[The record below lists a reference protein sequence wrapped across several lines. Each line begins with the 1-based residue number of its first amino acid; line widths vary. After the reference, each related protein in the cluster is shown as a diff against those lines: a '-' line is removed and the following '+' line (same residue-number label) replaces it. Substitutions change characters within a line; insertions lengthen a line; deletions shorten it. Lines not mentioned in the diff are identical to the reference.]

1 MRRYCLNFHGRV
13 TVASVKNFQ
22 MCYEDNV
29 EPVLLQVTRA
39 DALELD
45 LLTPRC
51 SLARRATTSSRWI
64 TRTPSTRYRCA
75 CSVGGVRF
83 VGAGSACKGAALH
96 HAMIHDCFISRIETL
111 KNDFALGV
119 TRDQAF
125 GVVLSSFDSKLACE

>member
-45 LLTPRC
+45 
-51 SLARRATTSSRWI
+51 
-64 TRTPSTRYRCA
+64 
-75 CSVGGVRF
+75 
-83 VGAGSACKGAALH
+83 
-96 HAMIHDCFISRIETL
+96 
-111 KNDFALGV
+111 
-119 TRDQAF
+119 
-125 GVVLSSFDSKLACE
+125 